1 MCIIPCKDSTI
12 SANGK
17 TNARKR
23 LTPSPDGARRSCRV
37 KQAEHHGHASTA
49 REAAKPSPKAALT
62 SASTDLS
69 DPWAVIP
76 GFNTSFSGERDVTK
90 RRLPMK
96 WVKNEDSPRE
106 TRHFGSPNGPFH
118 TAICDVLQ
126 RKTADSWKLERT
138 FTWRFRPFQCFHSL
152 HAKPQRRHEHR
163 TISHL
168 RSAPVFREFAARC
181 ISFSNSR
188 NTVGHKH
195 ADLTNA
201 TLF

>member
-49 REAAKPSPKAALT
+49 REAAKPSLKAALT

-90 RRLPMK
+90 RHLPMK

-126 RKTADSWKLERT
+126 RKTAYAEAITPTQSAAYGCTPILRECDT
-138 FTWRFRPFQCFHSL
+138 AMPQP
-152 HAKPQRRHEHR
+152 AK
-163 TISHL
+163 SHTL
-168 RSAPVFREFAARC
+168 RSPCSRAETARGANCGKYFAE
-181 ISFSNSR
+181 
-188 NTVGHKH
+188 
-195 ADLTNA
+195 
-201 TLF
+201 

>member
-1 MCIIPCKDSTI
+1 MCIILCKDSTI

-90 RRLPMK
+90 RHLPMK
-96 WVKNEDSPRE
+96 WTKNKAFLHE
-106 TRHFGSPNGPFH
+106 TRHFGSPNGPFQ
-118 TAICDVLQ
+118 AAKCDVYKAKRPIPESWNGRL
-126 RKTADSWKLERT
+126 RGVSGRFSASIRCTPNHSAAMSTAQSATYGAHPCFANL
-138 FTWRFRPFQCFHSL
+138 RPDAYHFQ
-152 HAKPQRRHEHR
+152 
-163 TISHL
+163 I
-168 RSAPVFREFAARC
+168 REIR
-181 ISFSNSR
+181 
-188 NTVGHKH
+188 
-195 ADLTNA
+195 
-201 TLF
+201 